1 MPVVHPVSCAPQAWA
16 AAAALRLVTTM
27 LGLVPHAPAGEL
39 EIVRPVL
46 PPGLGRVVVRDLP
59 VGAERVD
66 LLFHRWRGTTSAEVL
81 RRSGDV
87 RVTVRL

>member
-1 MPVVHPVSCAPQAWA
+1 MANRILATAVMV
-16 AAAALRLVTTM
+16 VTTM

-46 PPGLGRVVVRDLP
+46 PPGLSKVVVRGLS
-59 VGAERVD
+59 VGPATVD
-66 LLFHRWRGTTSAEVL
+66 LLFHRWRGTTSAEVIG
-81 RRSGDV
+81 RTGEV

>member
-1 MPVVHPVSCAPQAWA
+1 M
-16 AAAALRLVTTM
+16 
-27 LGLVPHAPAGEL
+27 
-39 EIVRPVL
+39 L

-59 VGAERVD
+59 VGAARVD

-81 RRSGDV
+81 RRSGDL